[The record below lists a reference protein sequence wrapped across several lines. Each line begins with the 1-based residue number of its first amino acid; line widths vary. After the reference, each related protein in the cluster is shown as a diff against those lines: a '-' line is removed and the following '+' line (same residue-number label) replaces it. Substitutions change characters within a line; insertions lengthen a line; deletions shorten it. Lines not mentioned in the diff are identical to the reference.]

1 MGVQGLADGF
11 LAGFNTADQAI
22 SRDRELGLRD
32 AAQQQQVKDSDRN
45 YGLAQDQ
52 VNWRKETDNRDH
64 QYKSQRDSV
73 GDEQWNKNYGLAQA
87 SQRTAN
93 ASLGMRAQEL
103 NMRKSEFNF
112 QRSQAERQQRMQE
125 EMPVVQALYKQIETS
140 GQVDPQLYGQIS
152 KDNPLHPSR
161 FFGQG
166 AIDNVMEINQI
177 MPKVLSGEMNY
188 NDPKVLKTINTVL
201 APYIERNID
210 EVDPESGKKIKSK
223 ELAHIGISEDG
234 KFVIPGLK
242 VTYSDGS
249 TANKPMTQF
258 GSADVND
265 NQVAKIPIDE
275 FMNKVRGY
283 SQMVGQL
290 NQPDRAKFIGSMV
303 NPPDYS
309 ALKEEAKGL
318 RKDMLDI
325 GKARAKAISEAT
337 DKEAAA
343 TINKQYDQLEDQIN
357 ESYGKPTKD
366 RVTPMVQQWTGE
378 DQAKAAF
385 VNNAKKSGVLDSS
398 ITPEQLDLAYKNYSS
413 STGKQQSTSQQGI
426 STGQVKTPL
435 QNTALP
441 TQPEIPPQKRERGSL
456 QNDLTAMKFSE
467 MSIDEIS
474 DMRNQISAYK
484 NDMGKSELIHL
495 RANLQRESSRAN
507 GEKSKYLESMLSE
520 VNNEISKKARSSFKG
535 LSDLGPQPM
544 TYSQWEQGSS
554 GLGLKDLA
562 N

>member
-22 SRDRELGLRD
+22 SRNRELGLRD
-32 AAQQQQVKDSDRN
+32 AAQQQQIKDSDRN
-45 YGLAQDQ
+45 YGLAKEQID
-52 VNWRKETDNRDH
+52 WRKETDNRDH

-87 SQRTAN
+87 NQRITN
-93 ASLGMRAQEL
+93 ASLGMRVQEL

-125 EMPVVQALYKQIETS
+125 EMPVVQALYKQIETT

-166 AIDNVMEINQI
+166 AIDNVIEINQI

-188 NDPKVLKTINTVL
+188 NDPKVLKTMNTVL

-290 NQPDRAKFIGSMV
+290 NQPDRAKFIGNMV
-303 NPPDYS
+303 NPPDKAAMRQESEGYR
-309 ALKEEAKGL
+309 KEL
-318 RKDMLDI
+318 LDI
-325 GKARAKAISEAT
+325 S
-337 DKEAAA
+337 
-343 TINKQYDQLEDQIN
+343 
-357 ESYGKPTKD
+357 KD
-366 RVTPMVQQWTGE
+366 E
-378 DQAKAAF
+378 
-385 VNNAKKSGVLDSS
+385 
-398 ITPEQLDLAYKNYSS
+398 
-413 STGKQQSTSQQGI
+413 GKQLAALNKDGAMMDEKQLASARQEIKNSAEQRRQQ
-426 STGQVKTPL
+426 
-435 QNTALP
+435 A
-441 TQPEIPPQKRERGSL
+441 
-456 QNDLTAMKFSE
+456 
-467 MSIDEIS
+467 SI
-474 DMRNQISAYK
+474 
-484 NDMGKSELIHL
+484 
-495 RANLQRESSRAN
+495 
-507 GEKSKYLESMLSE
+507 
-520 VNNEISKKARSSFKG
+520 
-535 LSDLGPQPM
+535 
-544 TYSQWEQGSS
+544 
-554 GLGLKDLA
+554 
-562 N
+562 

>member
-1 MGVQGLADGF
+1 ADGF
-11 LAGFNTADQAI
+11 LAGFNTADQAM
-22 SRDRELGLRD
+22 SRNRELGLRD
-32 AAQQQQVKDSDRN
+32 AAQQQQIKDSDRN
-45 YGLAQDQ
+45 YGLAKEQ
-52 VNWRKETDNRDH
+52 VDWRKETDNRDH

-87 SQRTAN
+87 NQRTAN

-125 EMPVVQALYKQIETS
+125 EMPVVQAMYKQIETT

-161 FFGQG
+161 FFGQD
-166 AIDNVMEINQI
+166 AINNVMEINQI

-188 NDPKVLKTINTVL
+188 NDPKVLKTMNTVL
-201 APYIERNID
+201 APHIERNID

-303 NPPDYS
+303 NPPDKAAMRQEREGYR
-309 ALKEEAKGL
+309 KEL
-318 RKDMLDI
+318 LDI
-325 GKARAKAISEAT
+325 GKDEGNQLAKLNKEAT
-337 DKEAAA
+337 LMDEKQLAAA
-343 TINKQYDQLEDQIN
+343 KQEIKSSSEQRRQQASELYGVGGGRATKNQSGIDSAELEAFAGEYQKEFGEVPDLN
-357 ESYGKPTKD
+357 SEED
-366 RVTPMVQQWTGE
+366 RRAFAAWQQKRADRE
-378 DQAKAAF
+378 EVKAA
-385 VNNAKKSGVLDSS
+385 N
-398 ITPEQLDLAYKNYSS
+398 
-413 STGKQQSTSQQGI
+413 
-426 STGQVKTPL
+426 
-435 QNTALP
+435 NTAQTASTHVNSFTAQQLR
-441 TQPEIPPQKRERGSL
+441 EIIR
-456 QNDLTAMKFSE
+456 LT
-467 MSIDEIS
+467 S
-474 DMRNQISAYK
+474 D
-484 NDMGKSELIHL
+484 
-495 RANLQRESSRAN
+495 
-507 GEKSKYLESMLSE
+507 
-520 VNNEISKKARSSFKG
+520 
-535 LSDLGPQPM
+535 
-544 TYSQWEQGSS
+544 
-554 GLGLKDLA
+554 
-562 N
+562 

>member
-103 NMRKSEFNF
+103 NMRKNEFNF

-125 EMPVVQALYKQIETS
+125 EMPVVQALYKQIETT

-188 NDPKVLKTINTVL
+188 NDPKVLKTMNTVL

-303 NPPDYS
+303 NPPDKAAMRQESEGYR
-309 ALKEEAKGL
+309 KEL
-318 RKDMLDI
+318 LDI
-325 GKARAKAISEAT
+325 S
-337 DKEAAA
+337 
-343 TINKQYDQLEDQIN
+343 
-357 ESYGKPTKD
+357 KD
-366 RVTPMVQQWTGE
+366 E
-378 DQAKAAF
+378 
-385 VNNAKKSGVLDSS
+385 
-398 ITPEQLDLAYKNYSS
+398 
-413 STGKQQSTSQQGI
+413 GKQLAALNKDGAMMDEKQLTAAKQEIKSNSEQRRQQASELYGVGGGRSSQNQSGIDPAELEAFAGEYQKEFGEVPDLNSPQDQQFFMAWKQKRQQPQQMTEPSQSAQPGATQGGPVPD
-426 STGQVKTPL
+426 S
-435 QNTALP
+435 NTAQQLR
-441 TQPEIPPQKRERGSL
+441 EIQRVYQKR
-456 QNDLTAMKFSE
+456 
-467 MSIDEIS
+467 
-474 DMRNQISAYK
+474 
-484 NDMGKSELIHL
+484 
-495 RANLQRESSRAN
+495 
-507 GEKSKYLESMLSE
+507 
-520 VNNEISKKARSSFKG
+520 
-535 LSDLGPQPM
+535 
-544 TYSQWEQGSS
+544 
-554 GLGLKDLA
+554 
-562 N
+562 

>member
-22 SRDRELGLRD
+22 SRNRELGLRD

-52 VNWRKETDNRDH
+52 VNWRKETDNRDY

-87 SQRTAN
+87 NQRTAN

-103 NMRKSEFNF
+103 NMRKNEFNF
-112 QRSQAERQQRMQE
+112 QRSHAERQQRMQE
-125 EMPVVQALYKQIETS
+125 EMPVVQALYKQIETT

-188 NDPKVLKTINTVL
+188 NDPKVLKTMNTAL

-303 NPPDYS
+303 NPPDKAAMRQEREGYR
-309 ALKEEAKGL
+309 KEL
-318 RKDMLDI
+318 LDI
-325 GKARAKAISEAT
+325 GKDEAKHLAILNKNAT
-337 DKEAAA
+337 LLDEKQLAAA
-343 TINKQYDQLEDQIN
+343 REDIKSNTEKRRRLATQLYGSREAEPSAEEQAELQAFIEEYSQNAGISPDMNNPQDQQFFMQWKQRRQ
-357 ESYGKPTKD
+357 
-366 RVTPMVQQWTGE
+366 
-378 DQAKAAF
+378 
-385 VNNAKKSGVLDSS
+385 
-398 ITPEQLDLAYKNYSS
+398 
-413 STGKQQSTSQQGI
+413 QQGKE
-426 STGQVKTPL
+426 TEQVATVKPV
-435 QNTALP
+435 QSEPASDSRTAQQLRD
-441 TQPEIPPQKRERGSL
+441 IY
-456 QNDLTAMKFSE
+456 
-467 MSIDEIS
+467 
-474 DMRNQISAYK
+474 NQVVK
-484 NDMGKSELIHL
+484 
-495 RANLQRESSRAN
+495 
-507 GEKSKYLESMLSE
+507 
-520 VNNEISKKARSSFKG
+520 
-535 LSDLGPQPM
+535 
-544 TYSQWEQGSS
+544 
-554 GLGLKDLA
+554 
-562 N
+562 

>member
-45 YGLAQDQ
+45 YGLAKEQ
-52 VNWRKETDNRDH
+52 VDWRKETDNRDH

-103 NMRKSEFNF
+103 NMRKDEFNF
-112 QRSQAERQQRMQE
+112 QRSQAQRQQRMQE
-125 EMPVVQALYKQIETS
+125 EMPVVQALYKQIETT

-188 NDPKVLKTINTVL
+188 NDPKVLKVMNTVL
-201 APYIERNID
+201 APHIERNID
-210 EVDPESGKKIKSK
+210 EVDPQSGKKIKSK

-265 NQVAKIPIDE
+265 NQVARIPIE
-275 FMNKVRGY
+275 QFMNQIRGY
-283 SQMVGQL
+283 GQMVGQL
-290 NQPDRAKFIGSMV
+290 NQPDRGKFVGSMV
-303 NPPDYS
+303 NPPDKAAMRQESEGYR
-309 ALKEEAKGL
+309 KEL
-318 RKDMLDI
+318 LDI
-325 GKARAKAISEAT
+325 GKDESKQLAALNKDGAMMDE
-337 DKEAAA
+337 KQLAAA
-343 TINKQYDQLEDQIN
+343 KQEIKSNSEQRRQQASELYGIGGSRGSQNQSGIDPAELEAFAGEYQKEFGEIPDLNNPQDKQVFMAWKQLRQQTPQ
-357 ESYGKPTKD
+357 GKGQPQGAASNQ
-366 RVTPMVQQWTGE
+366 VQN
-378 DQAKAAF
+378 DP
-385 VNNAKKSGVLDSS
+385 VPDS
-398 ITPEQLDLAYKNYSS
+398 
-413 STGKQQSTSQQGI
+413 
-426 STGQVKTPL
+426 
-435 QNTALP
+435 NTAHQMREMQRLSA
-441 TQPEIPPQKRERGSL
+441 KR
-456 QNDLTAMKFSE
+456 
-467 MSIDEIS
+467 
-474 DMRNQISAYK
+474 
-484 NDMGKSELIHL
+484 
-495 RANLQRESSRAN
+495 
-507 GEKSKYLESMLSE
+507 
-520 VNNEISKKARSSFKG
+520 
-535 LSDLGPQPM
+535 
-544 TYSQWEQGSS
+544 
-554 GLGLKDLA
+554 
-562 N
+562 

>member
-45 YGLAQDQ
+45 YGLAKDQ
-52 VNWRKETDNRDH
+52 VDWRKETDNRDH

-87 SQRTAN
+87 NQRTAN

-103 NMRKSEFNF
+103 NMRKNEFNF

-125 EMPVVQALYKQIETS
+125 EMPVVQALYKQIETT
-140 GQVDPQLYGQIS
+140 GQVDPQLYRQIS

-166 AIDNVMEINQI
+166 PIDNVMEINQI

-188 NDPKVLKTINTVL
+188 NDPKVLKTMNTVL

-210 EVDPESGKKIKSK
+210 EVDPGSGKKIKSK

-258 GSADVND
+258 GSADVGD

-303 NPPDYS
+303 NPPDKAAMRQESEGYR
-309 ALKEEAKGL
+309 KEL
-318 RKDMLDI
+318 LDI
-325 GKARAKAISEAT
+325 SKDEGKQLAALNKDGAMMDE
-337 DKEAAA
+337 KQLAAA
-343 TINKQYDQLEDQIN
+343 KQEIKSNSEQRRQQASELYGVGGGRGSQNQSRIDPTELEAF
-357 ESYGKPTKD
+357 S
-366 RVTPMVQQWTGE
+366 GE
-378 DQAKAAF
+378 YQKEFGEVPD
-385 VNNAKKSGVLDSS
+385 LDS
-398 ITPEQLDLAYKNYSS
+398 PQDQQFFMAW
-413 STGKQQSTSQQGI
+413 KQKRQQPQQMKEPSQSAQPGATQGGPVPD
-426 STGQVKTPL
+426 S
-435 QNTALP
+435 NTAQQLR
-441 TQPEIPPQKRERGSL
+441 EMKR
-456 QNDLTAMKFSE
+456 
-467 MSIDEIS
+467 
-474 DMRNQISAYK
+474 
-484 NDMGKSELIHL
+484 
-495 RANLQRESSRAN
+495 
-507 GEKSKYLESMLSE
+507 
-520 VNNEISKKARSSFKG
+520 VNETR
-535 LSDLGPQPM
+535 Q
-544 TYSQWEQGSS
+544 Q
-554 GLGLKDLA
+554 
-562 N
+562 

>member
-22 SRDRELGLRD
+22 SRNRELGLRD

-45 YGLAQDQ
+45 YGLAKEQ
-52 VNWRKETDNRDH
+52 VDWRKETDNRDH

-87 SQRTAN
+87 SQHTAN

-125 EMPVVQALYKQIETS
+125 EMPVVQALYKQIETT

-188 NDPKVLKTINTVL
+188 NDPKVLKTMNTVL

-258 GSADVND
+258 GSADLND

-290 NQPDRAKFIGSMV
+290 NQPDRAKFIGGMV
-303 NPPDYS
+303 NPPDKAAMRQEREGYR
-309 ALKEEAKGL
+309 KEL
-318 RKDMLDI
+318 LDI
-325 GKARAKAISEAT
+325 GKDEGNQLAKLNKEAT
-337 DKEAAA
+337 LMDEKQLAAA
-343 TINKQYDQLEDQIN
+343 KQEIKSNSEQRRQQASELYGVGAGRGSQNQFEINPAELAAFSGEYQKEFGEVPDLNSPQDQQAFMAWKQQRQQAIQEKAPLQSTPSNSLQSSLVPDSNIAQQLREIKHIN
-357 ESYGKPTKD
+357 EK
-366 RVTPMVQQWTGE
+366 
-378 DQAKAAF
+378 
-385 VNNAKKSGVLDSS
+385 
-398 ITPEQLDLAYKNYSS
+398 
-413 STGKQQSTSQQGI
+413 
-426 STGQVKTPL
+426 
-435 QNTALP
+435 
-441 TQPEIPPQKRERGSL
+441 
-456 QNDLTAMKFSE
+456 
-467 MSIDEIS
+467 
-474 DMRNQISAYK
+474 
-484 NDMGKSELIHL
+484 H
-495 RANLQRESSRAN
+495 
-507 GEKSKYLESMLSE
+507 
-520 VNNEISKKARSSFKG
+520 
-535 LSDLGPQPM
+535 
-544 TYSQWEQGSS
+544 
-554 GLGLKDLA
+554 
-562 N
+562 

>member
-1 MGVQGLADGF
+1 MGLQGLADGF

-45 YGLAQDQ
+45 YGLAKEQ
-52 VNWRKETDNRDH
+52 VDWRKETDNRDH

-103 NMRKSEFNF
+103 NMRKDEFNF
-112 QRSQAERQQRMQE
+112 QRSQAQRQQRMQE
-125 EMPVVQALYKQIETS
+125 EMPVVQALYKQIETT

-188 NDPKVLKTINTVL
+188 NDPKVLKVMNTVL
-201 APYIERNID
+201 APHIERNID
-210 EVDPESGKKIKSK
+210 EVDPQSGKKIKSK

-265 NQVAKIPIDE
+265 NQVARIPIE
-275 FMNKVRGY
+275 QFMNQIRGY
-283 SQMVGQL
+283 GQMVGQL
-290 NQPDRAKFIGSMV
+290 NQPDRGKFVGSMV
-303 NPPDYS
+303 NPPDKAAMRQESEGYR
-309 ALKEEAKGL
+309 KEL
-318 RKDMLDI
+318 LDI
-325 GKARAKAISEAT
+325 GKDESKQLAALNKDGAMMDE
-337 DKEAAA
+337 KQLAAA
-343 TINKQYDQLEDQIN
+343 KQEIKSNSEQRRQQASELYGIGGSRGSQNQSGIDPAELEAFAGEYQKEFGEIPDLNNPQDKQVFMAWKQLRQQTPQ
-357 ESYGKPTKD
+357 GKGQPQGAASNQ
-366 RVTPMVQQWTGE
+366 VQN
-378 DQAKAAF
+378 DP
-385 VNNAKKSGVLDSS
+385 VPDS
-398 ITPEQLDLAYKNYSS
+398 
-413 STGKQQSTSQQGI
+413 
-426 STGQVKTPL
+426 
-435 QNTALP
+435 NTAHQMREMQRLSA
-441 TQPEIPPQKRERGSL
+441 KR
-456 QNDLTAMKFSE
+456 
-467 MSIDEIS
+467 
-474 DMRNQISAYK
+474 
-484 NDMGKSELIHL
+484 
-495 RANLQRESSRAN
+495 
-507 GEKSKYLESMLSE
+507 
-520 VNNEISKKARSSFKG
+520 
-535 LSDLGPQPM
+535 
-544 TYSQWEQGSS
+544 
-554 GLGLKDLA
+554 
-562 N
+562 

>member
-11 LAGFNTADQAI
+11 LAGFNTADQAM
-22 SRDRELGLRD
+22 SRNRELGLRD
-32 AAQQQQVKDSDRN
+32 AAQQQQIKDSDRN
-45 YGLAQDQ
+45 YGLAKEQ
-52 VNWRKETDNRDH
+52 VDWRKETDNRDH

-87 SQRTAN
+87 NQRTAN

-125 EMPVVQALYKQIETS
+125 EMPVVQAMYKQIETT

-161 FFGQG
+161 FFGQD
-166 AIDNVMEINQI
+166 AINNVMEINQI

-188 NDPKVLKTINTVL
+188 NDPKVLKTMNTVL
-201 APYIERNID
+201 APHIERNID

-303 NPPDYS
+303 NPPDKAAMRQEREGYR
-309 ALKEEAKGL
+309 KEL
-318 RKDMLDI
+318 LDI
-325 GKARAKAISEAT
+325 GKDEGNQLAKLNKEAT
-337 DKEAAA
+337 LMDEKQLAAA
-343 TINKQYDQLEDQIN
+343 KQEIKSSSEQRRQQASELYGVGGGRATKNQSGIDSAELEAFAGEYQKEFGEVPDLN
-357 ESYGKPTKD
+357 SEED
-366 RVTPMVQQWTGE
+366 RRAFAAWQQKRADRE
-378 DQAKAAF
+378 EVKAA
-385 VNNAKKSGVLDSS
+385 N
-398 ITPEQLDLAYKNYSS
+398 
-413 STGKQQSTSQQGI
+413 
-426 STGQVKTPL
+426 
-435 QNTALP
+435 NTAQTASTHVNSFTAQQLR
-441 TQPEIPPQKRERGSL
+441 EIIR
-456 QNDLTAMKFSE
+456 LT
-467 MSIDEIS
+467 S
-474 DMRNQISAYK
+474 D
-484 NDMGKSELIHL
+484 
-495 RANLQRESSRAN
+495 
-507 GEKSKYLESMLSE
+507 
-520 VNNEISKKARSSFKG
+520 
-535 LSDLGPQPM
+535 
-544 TYSQWEQGSS
+544 
-554 GLGLKDLA
+554 
-562 N
+562 